1 VAGYRI
7 PGPVCG
13 GEEPWSLLDGTN
25 ALWRL
30 PLPGPI
36 CVTSPGYRGSAPLRS
51 APDNDLS
58 FLFRS
63 CPNPSRGISDAA
75 YDEAAK
81 TLGVDVATIRA
92 VADVETSG
100 EAFDALGRP
109 RILFERH
116 YFHRLTSG
124 RYDQSHARVSASQ
137 SGGYGTFAE
146 QYGKLEEAY
155 ALDPD
160 AALRSA
166 SWGRFQIMGD
176 NFVAAGFASSQEFV
190 LAMTRSE
197 EAQLD
202 AFVRFVSSRSSM
214 AEALRKKDWT
224 SFAIAYNGP
233 GYKKNRYDA
242 KLAEAYE
249 RFAGP
254 SASAPAPLDAR
265 PLP

>member
-1 VAGYRI
+1 MAGYRI

-13 GEEPWSLLDGTN
+13 GAEPWSLRDGTN

-30 PLPGPI
+30 PPPGPI
-36 CVTSPGYRGSAPLRS
+36 CALSSSFRASAPLRS

-63 CPNPSRGISDAA
+63 CPNPSRGISDGA
-75 YDEAAK
+75 YAEAAK
-81 TLGVDVATIRA
+81 TLGVDVATIQA

-124 RYDQSHARVSASQ
+124 RYDPTHARVSASQ

-176 NFVAAGFASSQEFV
+176 NFVAAGFASAQEFV

-197 EAQLD
+197 EAQLE

-214 AEALRKKDWT
+214 AEALRKKDWS

-233 GYKKNRYDA
+233 GYKQNRYDA

-249 RFAGP
+249 RFAGA
-254 SASAPAPLDAR
+254 SSSAPAPADRR